1 MRSHP
6 RHLIRSADSSPAHL
20 LRLNAV
26 VIALVMTLATP
37 SSATAQKIAISAH
50 ENAPD
55 SVAFIVPRERY
66 DVANAKVRSRDK
78 SVTLLLTDTT
88 LVLQL
93 SQRGM
98 DRVER
103 EVSEPKTDGVGAW
116 LMARVLGAGVTGLL
130 DHGIAYRLSALR
142 GARADGSRL
151 ILEDREGHRVFEH
164 VEVNGAHLLEDL
176 PPDDARRFAADVNR
190 AIRRIR

>member
-1 MRSHP
+1 MPALSGNP
-6 RHLIRSADSSPAHL
+6 IRAELSIPA
-20 LRLNAV
+20 RRVWWNAAV
-26 VIALVMTLATP
+26 FGLAMTFAAS
-37 SSATAQKIAISAH
+37 SSASAQKISVSAH

-55 SVAFIVPRERY
+55 SVAFIVPREQY

-78 SVTLLLTDTT
+78 TVTLLLTDTT

-98 DRVER
+98 DRVR
-103 EVSEPKTDGVGAW
+103 SEVSEPKTDGVGAW
-116 LMARVLGAGVTGLL
+116 LAARVLGAGVAGLL

-142 GARADGSRL
+142 GARAEGSRL
-151 ILEDREGHRVFEH
+151 VLEDRDGHRVFEDI
-164 VEVNGAHLLEDL
+164 EVNGTQLLEDL

-190 AIRRIR
+190 AIRRQR